1 MDTKP
6 ALRLE
11 TLERRDTPAFTALPT
26 FTAAI
31 SQPSVLASAD
41 FNGDNFADIAVGN
54 PVSPGEQPYIGIA
67 LGKGDGTFVEI
78 QKLIDPALI
87 TQPRSIAVA
96 DLNADGHPDLV
107 VACFSG
113 TDTGSLVVYLGQADG
128 SFNAAPSFQDGF
140 PAIAVGIGD
149 FTGDGIPDIVSLN
162 PDTIS
167 VVGGY
172 EILSGNGTGGFT
184 RVNTQSNLPFDVNRV
199 VVGDFDGDNKKDFI
213 ALDKQDRLLYTFFGD
228 GTGNFTLP
236 ATGVANL
243 NFAPSDIAAGDFD
256 GDGLLDFVISS
267 DAGVTFHRNLG
278 NQQFDL
284 TGTNIFT
291 ISGTTPSRLAAAD
304 VNLDGVADIVASDQ
318 TSVRVFYGS
327 FGKGFTED
335 PSSPLPFAGNTFFT
349 DVAIRDANGDGPP
362 DVIIVRREGSTITGS
377 NGTVFL
383 NLAPVAT
390 FTNVAANP
398 NPGIAGTPTTLTA
411 TVQFPGNPFPF
422 GVKPGGTVAFDV
434 DNVFFG
440 NGNLQNGVATLPA
453 NIPVGTHVITARF
466 PGDARFTASLGEA
479 TVTILPAGGGT
490 TYEFEVT
497 GLPTLP
503 GLGSDRVASANFT
516 GDLVRDIVLGSGPGR
531 SAELSIVDG
540 KSRTEIANLQPFGP
554 DFTGGLM
561 VAAGDIDG
569 DGRDDVA
576 VAADIGGGPRITLY
590 LNRNGVLEA
599 TNNFFALDE
608 NFRGGLRIALAD
620 IDGDH
625 HADLIVV
632 GGPGAGPRVATYDGT
647 TLTEFQTPQRLF
659 DDFFA
664 MDPDTRLGLFVAAG
678 DLDGDGIAEIA
689 VSSDFG
695 GGPRIL
701 IFNGES
707 LLDNDPECIADF
719 YAGDPNSRG
728 GARIAIRDVSPSV
741 EGFDLELI
749 VGDGPTAGSSVRVYS
764 GYAAASGATP
774 SPLVTSELL
783 PGYFGGVFVA

>member
-1 MDTKP
+1 M
-6 ALRLE
+6 
-11 TLERRDTPAFTALPT
+11 
-26 FTAAI
+26 
-31 SQPSVLASAD
+31 
-41 FNGDNFADIAVGN
+41 
-54 PVSPGEQPYIGIA
+54 
-67 LGKGDGTFVEI
+67 
-78 QKLIDPALI
+78 
-87 TQPRSIAVA
+87 
-96 DLNADGHPDLV
+96 
-107 VACFSG
+107 
-113 TDTGSLVVYLGQADG
+113 
-128 SFNAAPSFQDGF
+128 
-140 PAIAVGIGD
+140 
-149 FTGDGIPDIVSLN
+149 
-162 PDTIS
+162 
-167 VVGGY
+167 
-172 EILSGNGTGGFT
+172 
-184 RVNTQSNLPFDVNRV
+184 
-199 VVGDFDGDNKKDFI
+199 
-213 ALDKQDRLLYTFFGD
+213 LYTFFGD

-243 NFAPSDIAAGDFD
+243 NFIPADIAAGDFN

-267 DAGVTFHRNLG
+267 TSGVSFHRNLG

-284 TGTNIFT
+284 TGTDIFT

-304 VNLDGVADIVASDQ
+304 VNLDGVADVVAADQ
-318 TSVRVFYGS
+318 TSVRVYYGS
-327 FGKGFTED
+327 FGKGFTQD
-335 PSSPLPFAGNTFFT
+335 PSSPLPIPGNTFFT

-362 DVIIVRREGSTITGS
+362 DAIIARRDGATIGGSD
-377 NGTVFL
+377 GTVFL
-383 NLAPVAT
+383 NLVPVAT

-453 NIPVGTHVITARF
+453 SIPVGTHTITARF

-490 TYEFEVT
+490 TYEYEVT

-503 GLGSDRVASANFT
+503 GLGADRVASANFT

-540 KSRTEIANLQPFGP
+540 KSRTEIANILPFGP

-590 LNRNGVLEA
+590 LNRNGVLEP

-625 HADLIVV
+625 HADLIVA
-632 GGPGAGPRVATYDGT
+632 GGPVRGRASLLTTAPLSPSSRRRRGSSTTSTPWIRTRGWECSWPRVISMAT
-647 TLTEFQTPQRLF
+647 
-659 DDFFA
+659 
-664 MDPDTRLGLFVAAG
+664 
-678 DLDGDGIAEIA
+678 
-689 VSSDFG
+689 
-695 GGPRIL
+695 
-701 IFNGES
+701 
-707 LLDNDPECIADF
+707 
-719 YAGDPNSRG
+719 
-728 GARIAIRDVSPSV
+728 VSPRS
-741 EGFDLELI
+741 
-749 VGDGPTAGSSVRVYS
+749 R
-764 GYAAASGATP
+764 
-774 SPLVTSELL
+774 
-783 PGYFGGVFVA
+783 